1 MRTFLL
7 ILTITVS
14 LFSCTKDEELIDK
27 IEKSW
32 TLQSV
37 EGSSAEIDILST
49 WRRIE
54 INNRKFTLFF
64 TEEGEKEMEIA
75 TGRIE
80 YCDMTVLTNCYQFII
95 ETKSIDTDLALEHNG
110 SKIIT
115 YLNDELTFT
124 PICCD
129 EISYFLN

>member
-1 MRTFLL
+1 MRSLL
-7 ILTITVS
+7 LTLAITAT
-14 LFSCTKDEELIDK
+14 LFSCTKNEELIDR

-37 EGSSAEIDILST
+37 EGSSTDIDILST

-54 INNRKFTLFF
+54 INDRRFTLFF

-80 YCDMTVLTNCYQFII
+80 YCEMTVLSNCYKFII
-95 ETKSIDTDLALEHNG
+95 ETKSIDSDLALEHNG

-115 YLNDELTFT
+115 YLNEELTFT